1 MAESLSPT
9 LEQLQQELV
18 QQVIE
23 LYRTHLGHEL
33 LHVSCH
39 IVDKTITILAED
51 SITRLEQFLGE
62 NQQTDLA
69 LQVRS
74 NLLKSLE
81 PHLQSLIERA
91 IGVPVVDVICNST
104 FETGRTSIVALS
116 ATIPNISDIDTG
128 RRVKQRLKSDSN
140 SDSDRS

>member
-1 MAESLSPT
+1 MEESLSPT

-18 QQVIE
+18 QQVIK

-39 IVDKTITILAED
+39 IVDKTVTILAED
-51 SITRLEQFLGE
+51 SITRLEQFLGK
-62 NQQTDLA
+62 NQQLELA

-81 PHLQSLIERA
+81 PHLQLLIEQT
-91 IGVPVVDVICNST
+91 IDVPVVDVICNST
-104 FETGRTSIVALS
+104 FETGRTSIVALL
-116 ATIPNISDIDTG
+116 ATVPNISDLDAG
-128 RRVKQRLKSDSN
+128 RRLKQRSKSDLN
-140 SDSDRS
+140 SDSGK

>member
-1 MAESLSPT
+1 MEESLSPS

-18 QQVIE
+18 QQVKE

-33 LHVSCH
+33 LQVSCH
-39 IVDKTITILAED
+39 IADRTITILADD

-81 PHLQSLIERA
+81 PHLQSLIERV
-91 IGVPVVDVICNST
+91 IGLPVVDVICNST
-104 FETGRTSIVALS
+104 FETGRTSIVALL
-116 ATIPNISDIDTG
+116 ATLPNILGLDTG
-128 RRVKQRLKSDSN
+128 RRVKQRLKSDLN
-140 SDSDRS
+140 LDSDR

>member
-1 MAESLSPT
+1 MEESLSPT

-23 LYRTHLGHEL
+23 LYRTHLGYKL
-33 LHVSCH
+33 PQVSCH
-39 IVDKTITILAED
+39 IVDRTVTILADD

-62 NQQTDLA
+62 NQQIDLA
-69 LQVRS
+69 SQVRT
-74 NLLKSLE
+74 NLLKFLE
-81 PHLQSLIERA
+81 PHLQSLIEQT

-104 FETGRTSIVALS
+104 FETGRTSIVALLAS
-116 ATIPNISDIDTG
+116 APNVPSLDTA

-140 SDSDRS
+140 PDSDR

>member
-1 MAESLSPT
+1 MEEFLSPT

-18 QQVIE
+18 QQVVE

-33 LHVSCH
+33 LQVCCN
-39 IVDKTITILAED
+39 IVDKTVTILAED

-62 NQQTDLA
+62 NQQVELA

-81 PHLQSLIERA
+81 PHLQLLIEQV
-91 IGVPVVDVICNST
+91 IGVSVVDVICNST
-104 FETGRTSIVALS
+104 LETGRTSIVALL
-116 ATIPNISDIDTG
+116 ATVPNISGLDAG
-128 RRVKQRLKSDSN
+128 RRIKQQSKSDSN
-140 SDSDRS
+140 SDSGK

>member
-33 LHVSCH
+33 LQVSCN

-51 SITRLEQFLGE
+51 SITRLEQFLGD
-62 NQQTDLA
+62 NQQIDLA

-116 ATIPNISDIDTG
+116 ATIPKVLDLDTG
-128 RRVKQRLKSDSN
+128 KRVKQRLKSDSN
-140 SDSDRS
+140 SDSDK